1 VTLDRPDL
9 LALFVLLGLI
19 TYGLRASFVMLQD
32 RITLPAPVRR
42 ALTYVPAAVIAAIA
56 TPALLQPSGITLIG
70 MDVRLLVAPVAVA
83 VAWRSKNVVITIASG
98 MTLLWLLTALA
109 GR

>member
-1 VTLDRPDL
+1 
-9 LALFVLLGLI
+9 
-19 TYGLRASFVMLQD
+19 
-32 RITLPAPVRR
+32 
-42 ALTYVPAAVIAAIA
+42 
-56 TPALLQPSGITLIG
+56 
-70 MDVRLLVAPVAVA
+70 VAVA